1 MLPDCKTTFYNT
13 AGVVLIRR
21 LKHKDA
27 GATHP
32 DQRSSQGKMTDER
45 CHVPEERRWREV
57 CPARHE
63 ARRGANEMETAMLK
77 KYVIERN
84 IPKVGS
90 LDHTQLS
97 GVAANSNAALAK
109 MDGKVEW
116 VHSLVAADKTFCFYM
131 AESAEDVRKHA
142 QIAGIPANTVTE
154 IETTIDGSWAR
165 P

>member
-1 MLPDCKTTFYNT
+1 
-13 AGVVLIRR
+13 
-21 LKHKDA
+21 
-27 GATHP
+27 
-32 DQRSSQGKMTDER
+32 
-45 CHVPEERRWREV
+45 
-57 CPARHE
+57 
-63 ARRGANEMETAMLK
+63 MLK

-90 LDHTQLS
+90 LDHMQLS